1 MKQGEKIVVR
11 SAKRLGVAVCSAAVA
26 AIMFL
31 FVQVATAQT
40 FDLLSATSTD
50 KVAQSLFFAVDS
62 GSVLDAYNMFQF
74 SSPTL
79 RTRDSLFVVG
89 AVKSSLSSVGK
100 TNGTAV
106 RDFSLEQ
113 NFPNPFNPTTT
124 IRFTVGKKAKVSVVL
139 YDVTGRA
146 VSTLVNQEKES
157 GTYDATWNAKSDT
170 GVSVAS
176 GTYFYRLIAT
186 ADDGSKTVETK
197 KMTLLR

>member
-1 MKQGEKIVVR
+1 MDR
-11 SAKRLGVAVCSAAVA
+11 LRKRIGVATFAAAVTT
-26 AIMFL
+26 IVFL
-31 FVQVATAQT
+31 LPQVSRAQT
-40 FDLLSATSTD
+40 FDLLAARSTD

-62 GSVLDAYNMFQF
+62 GSVLDAYNMFEF
-74 SSPTL
+74 SSPAL

-89 AVKSSLSSVGK
+89 AVKSPLSSVGK
-100 TNGTAV
+100 TNGVAA

-124 IRFTVGKKAKVSVVL
+124 IRFTVRKKAKVSVVL
-139 YDVTGRA
+139 YDVAGRA
-146 VSTLVNQEKES
+146 VSTLVNQEKEA

-176 GTYFYRLIAT
+176 GIYFYRLVAA

-197 KMTLLR
+197 KMTLVR